1 MQRNRIAFFASLIML
16 SLAMIIWRDMF
27 LFAKSAPWP
36 KWSYFLPYPFILTS
50 DIVIICLLPVAFF
63 LDSFRSAFTAVVMC
77 VFLSVLAL
85 IILYMLSEQYQVYR
99 MPIEGIVFSV
109 IINYV
114 FVILFHCAFPVFFVL
129 FIRGIFKFIQQQYG
143 Q

>member
-1 MQRNRIAFFASLIML
+1 MRRNRIAFFASLIML
-16 SLAMIIWRDMF
+16 SLVMVIWRDMF

-50 DIVIICLLPVAFF
+50 DIVFICLLVVAFF
-63 LDSFRSAFTAVVMC
+63 TDSFRYACMSVVMC

-85 IILYMLSEQYQVYR
+85 VIFYMLSEQYQVYR
-99 MPIEGIVFSV
+99 MPIEGVVFSV

-114 FVILFHCAFPVFFVL
+114 FIILFHCAFPMFFVL
-129 FIRGIFKFIQQQYG
+129 FIRGIFNFIQKKYG